1 MKKNNYIVMVI
12 AAIIGVLL
20 LVLWYYLGFNKID
33 NPLDLTLS
41 ILWWIADA
49 LIVAGIIHFENA
61 RQEQI
66 RTIYVSPAALFNS
79 ERGVVAVPD
88 AADRVSA
95 MENILQNLE
104 YDFSN
109 EDMPEADEFEYLY
122 VVQTEKYKPAEE
134 VEEAQD
140 AQEAPASTPSADAAQ
155 ATDSEDEKRP
165 EWTGKVTKIDR
176 ENGNVE
182 TEFSSIE
189 DLAALLAA

>member
-1 MKKNNYIVMVI
+1 MKKNNYIVMVA
-12 AAIIGVLL
+12 AAIIGILL

-49 LIVAGIIHFENA
+49 LIVAGIVHFENA

-122 VVQTEKYKPAEE
+122 VVQTEKYKPADEKAE
-134 VEEAQD
+134 DDAAGESTEAQVS
-140 AQEAPASTPSADAAQ
+140 EADAA
-155 ATDSEDEKRP
+155 DEKQP
-165 EWTGKVTKIDR
+165 EWTGKVTRIDR

-182 TEFSSIE
+182 TEFSSID